1 MNKKVTAC
9 LLAVLL
15 LCSALSGCG
24 SAEEASPAAEATAID
39 RLDLET
45 LTIATANGREIPFS
59 QLNDMVVYMEYI
71 YQMGGAVPYKD
82 AEEMLSFLKNVL
94 NMVIEKEVLLSQCD
108 ARGIA
113 LSEEETAILQSEY
126 EEHMAKILA
135 GFEETARKQDP
146 EASEE
151 LLAARAEAMLDENL
165 QMIGMTQESF
175 YQDMVTSHLVDD
187 LLYDSVARDVTVSD
201 GDIRAWY
208 ESELAAQKAAIEKK
222 DTVFEEYW
230 NGDLPALYI
239 PEGYAEVRYIIYSF
253 EENEELD
260 KAQALLIGQR
270 DALVT
275 KLTELLT
282 TNADSSSEIERVQTE
297 IAAVKAQL
305 NELAAGRKAV
315 QDAKAFHAALEK
327 GASFP
332 ELLATLGAGV
342 ENSGEEV
349 ELIGPHSAYV
359 DEILSVCA
367 GFEADG
373 DYSDVILTDDACYI
387 LWCERA
393 LNAGEVEFES
403 VKDAC
408 REAALVNARGEVWQQ
423 AKADWVA
430 EADIWIDEDA
440 LLTLCGL
447 NEE

>member
-1 MNKKVTAC
+1 MNRKAIARI
-9 LLAVLL
+9 LALLL
-15 LCSALSGCG
+15 LCSLLSGCSSG
-24 SAEEASPAAEATAID
+24 AKAPDSAEATAID
-39 RLDLET
+39 ELGLET

-82 AEEMLSFLKNVL
+82 AEGMLGFLKNVL

-113 LSEEETAILQSEY
+113 LRDEEIAILQSEY
-126 EEHMAKILA
+126 EDHMSKILA
-135 GFEETARKQDP
+135 EFRETARKQNP
-146 EASEE
+146 EGSDEE
-151 LLAARAEAMLDENL
+151 IAVRAEAMLNENL
-165 QMIGMTQESF
+165 QRIGMTQESF

-187 LLYDSVARDVTVSD
+187 LLYDSVAREVTVSD

-260 KAQALLIGQR
+260 KAQALLMEQR

-282 TNADSSSEIERVQTE
+282 TNTNSSSEIERVQTE

-315 QDAKAFHAALEK
+315 QDAEVFHAELEK

-332 ELLATLGAGV
+332 ELLTTLGAGV
-342 ENSGEEV
+342 ENSGEAV

-430 EADIWIDEDA
+430 EADIWIDEEA

-447 NEE
+447 DKE